1 MKRIIR
7 TIFLLLLA
15 VTIPLVMASGQ
26 DKKEEKKIKI
36 VIDEGSGSKTVL
48 DTVIVGTSSLEK
60 IELKD
65 GTMLFIGN
73 PDTDLREVTEGKS
86 VIVTMESDEEGG
98 KGVTKTIYVTSGD
111 SSTWTAASAGE
122 KGHVY
127 VISSNKNTGGKSEKH
142 IVVSSSGDNA
152 VEWVGKD
159 TDATKYVVAKD
170 GVVVTVESNDEEKAK
185 EILQLIQ
192 DKLGVKSEEKK

>member
-7 TIFLLLLA
+7 TIFLLLLT

-65 GTMLFIGN
+65 GTMLFIGE

-111 SSTWTAASAGE
+111 SST
-122 KGHVY
+122 
-127 VISSNKNTGGKSEKH
+127 
-142 IVVSSSGDNA
+142 
-152 VEWVGKD
+152 
-159 TDATKYVVAKD
+159 
-170 GVVVTVESNDEEKAK
+170 
-185 EILQLIQ
+185 
-192 DKLGVKSEEKK
+192 